1 MITIPNPYAALLMTA
16 VRDAVLYQ
24 EGLLRSETIRD
35 RSEHEEHYV
44 YLTQFF
50 EFLKKEY
57 RQNEEEIGFPLEKLL
72 PGE

>member
-57 RQNEEEIGFPLEKLL
+57 RQNEADIGLPLKKLL

>member
-1 MITIPNPYAALLMTA
+1 MISIPNPYAALLISA
-16 VRDAVLYQ
+16 VRDAVIYQ

-44 YLTQFF
+44 YLTEFF

-57 RQNEEEIGFPLEKLL
+57 RNQEAEIGFPLEKLL
-72 PGE
+72 

>member
-1 MITIPNPYAALLMTA
+1 MITISNPYAALLMTA

-24 EGLLRSETIRD
+24 EGLLRSETVRV

-57 RQNEEEIGFPLEKLL
+57 RQNEEEIGLPLEKLL

>member
-1 MITIPNPYAALLMTA
+1 MITIPNPYAALLISA
-16 VRDAVLYQ
+16 VRDAVIYQ

-35 RSEHEEHYV
+35 RSDHEEHYV

-57 RQNEEEIGFPLEKLL
+57 KSQEEEIGFPLEKLL
-72 PGE
+72 

>member
-1 MITIPNPYAALLMTA
+1 MITIPNPYAALLISA
-16 VRDAVLYQ
+16 VRDAVIYQ

-44 YLTQFF
+44 YLTEFF

-57 RQNEEEIGFPLEKLL
+57 KNQEAEIGFPLEKLL
-72 PGE
+72 